1 MQAID
6 SSLRRGFAW
15 VLAFAVLAAVAAVG
29 GGWGT
34 QSMAAS
40 EAGVVQPAA
49 QPVTQPVTQPIAPTL
64 LPDYQIEGGVGA
76 RRETIERP
84 AFVPT
89 RRPAP
94 TPVADVPKPRMPKGQ
109 FTLTGTAIVDQKH
122 IAFLRETA
130 GGKSRSVRAGET
142 INGVVVAEV
151 KADRVKLALGDE
163 SEELVLKV
171 ATGPRQTIQPPQ
183 PGQPG
188 AAPVP
193 GAPVPRPPIPG
204 QPIAADTG
212 APMDSDATILER
224 RRAAR
229 AALQAQQEA
238 ARAGGQPVPQTAP
251 APGALAIPQP
261 AAAQPAAAPPKPD
274 PAWNEV
280 YRRMQQPRR

>member
-6 SSLRRGFAW
+6 SSVRRGFTW
-15 VLAFAVLAAVAAVG
+15 MLAFAVLAAIAAVG
-29 GGWGT
+29 IGWGT
-34 QSMAAS
+34 SSMAAPD
-40 EAGVVQPAA
+40 AGGAQAAA
-49 QPVTQPVTQPIAPTL
+49 QPVASPITPTL
-64 LPDYQIEGGVGA
+64 LPDYQIDGGLGA
-76 RRETIERP
+76 RRETVERP

-94 TPVADVPKPRMPKGQ
+94 APVQDAPKAKMPKGQ

-151 KADRVKLALGDE
+151 KADRVRLALGDE
-163 SEELVLKV
+163 SEELLLKV
-171 ATGPRQTIQPPQ
+171 AHGPRQTIQPPQ
-183 PGQPG
+183 PG
-188 AAPVP
+188 APAP
-193 GAPVPRPPIPG
+193 GAPVPPRPPVPG

-212 APMDSDATILER
+212 APVDSDATILER

-238 ARAGGQPVPQTAP
+238 ARAGGQPVAQTTAP
-251 APGALAIPQP
+251 AAEALAIPQP
-261 AAAQPAAAPPKPD
+261 AAAQPAAAATPPKPD
-274 PAWNEV
+274 PGWNEV

>member
-6 SSLRRGFAW
+6 SSVLRGFAW
-15 VLAFAVLAAVAAVG
+15 VLAFAVLAAAAVG

-49 QPVTQPVTQPIAPTL
+49 QPVTQPIAPTL

-94 TPVADVPKPRMPKGQ
+94 TPVAEAPKTRMPKGQ
-109 FTLTGTAIVDQKH
+109 FTLTGTALVDQKH

-151 KADRVKLALGDE
+151 KADRVRLALGDE

-183 PGQPG
+183 PGAPG
-188 AAPVP
+188 AAAPAP
-193 GAPVPRPPIPG
+193 GTQVPRPPIPG

-251 APGALAIPQP
+251 PVPGALAIPQP
-261 AAAQPAAAPPKPD
+261 AAAPPAATPPKPD
-274 PAWNEV
+274 PGWNEV
-280 YRRMQQPRR
+280 YRRMQQPRP